1 MFKVRLT
8 KIGKVNVP
16 SWIKDEVYTVYA
28 ASEKGLLIYIDE
40 EHGFDWMNENF
51 FKPVED

>member
-8 KIGKVNVP
+8 ESGKHNVP
-16 SWIKDEVYTVYA
+16 TWVKDEVYTVYA

-40 EHGFDWMNENF
+40 KHGFDWVEACF
-51 FKPVED
+51 FKPIED